1 MYLKVQAGT
10 LMKPTRSRREFG
22 TLNWRLVLFW
32 VLFGVAWGTI
42 PGVYQRWM
50 ARRSYNQRYSK
61 LLELPSSL
69 SRPRAYLARMPG
81 VIGRALCIDFYE
93 PNADEDDKL
102 RAWFV
107 QHDGFSEFRSVDR
120 LLPKQWEAA
129 RGMQFLIVGRE
140 DQSGWVHM
148 TLGQRMP
155 PDEAKRD
162 LDNFPWESALQE
174 NQRRRGE

>member
-1 MYLKVQAGT
+1 
-10 LMKPTRSRREFG
+10 
-22 TLNWRLVLFW
+22 
-32 VLFGVAWGTI
+32 
-42 PGVYQRWM
+42 
-50 ARRSYNQRYSK
+50 
-61 LLELPSSL
+61 
-69 SRPRAYLARMPG
+69 MPG

-162 LDNFPWESALQE
+162 LDNFPWKSALQE